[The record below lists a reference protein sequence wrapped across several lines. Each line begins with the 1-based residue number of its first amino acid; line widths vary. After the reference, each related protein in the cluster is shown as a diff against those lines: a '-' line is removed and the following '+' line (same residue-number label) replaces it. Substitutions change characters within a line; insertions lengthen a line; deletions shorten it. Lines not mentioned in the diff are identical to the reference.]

1 LQPSLEERIKSA
13 MRLVQ
18 RPLAATEFKLL
29 PKLMGCKTTEIAAAL
44 ANLVERGEVVERTA
58 QEEVLRGRYGHR
70 VVQWDVV
77 YELADHGAE
86 GGGK

>member
-1 LQPSLEERIKSA
+1 MARPRRSTLQPSLEERILRALRS
-13 MRLVQ
+13 VG

-44 ANLVERGEVVERTA
+44 ANLVERREVVA
-58 QEEVLRGRYGHR
+58 RGAA
-70 VVQWDVV
+70 
-77 YELADHGAE
+77 YELAQAATE